1 MSDFSVIDPAQ
12 IPLIAVP
19 SMDAKHHEEI
29 EVVNQIG
36 RLIKAGQAGEL
47 DSEALQAK
55 LDEWIEHTR
64 RHFAHENRLME
75 EADFAAY
82 GVHSHE
88 HTLVLAR
95 LELACK
101 AWQTTGDLDTLADYV
116 LVHWPEWFRG
126 HVASMDT
133 MTALYLSRQ
142 GVE

>member
-1 MSDFSVIDPAQ
+1 MSDHYVVDPTK
-12 IPLIAVP
+12 IPPIAVA
-19 SMDAKHHEEI
+19 SMDAKHHEEV
-29 EVVNQIG
+29 ELVNQIG
-36 RLIKAGQAGEL
+36 RLIKTGQSGEL
-47 DSEALQAK
+47 DSKALHTK

-64 RHFAHENRLME
+64 RHFAHENRLMK

-101 AWQTTGDLDTLADYV
+101 AWQTTGDIDALANYV
-116 LVHWPEWFRG
+116 FVHWPEWFQG

-133 MTALYLSRQ
+133 MTAAYLSRA
-142 GVE
+142 GVK

>member
-1 MSDFSVIDPAQ
+1 MNDFSVVDPTK
-12 IPLIAVP
+12 IPPIAVA
-19 SMDAKHHEEI
+19 SMEAKHHEEV
-29 EVVNQIG
+29 ELVNQIG
-36 RLIKAGQAGEL
+36 RLIKTGQSGEL
-47 DSEALQAK
+47 DSEALHTK

-75 EADFAAY
+75 EAGFAAY

-101 AWQTTGDLDTLADYV
+101 AWQTTGDLDALADYV
-116 LVHWPEWFRG
+116 LVHWPEWFQG

-133 MTALYLSRQ
+133 MTAIYLSRQ

>member
-1 MSDFSVIDPAQ
+1 MSDFSVVDPDQ
-12 IPLIAVP
+12 IPAIAVA

-29 EVVNQIG
+29 ELVNQIG
-36 RLIKAGQAGEL
+36 CLIKAGQAGDL
-47 DSEALQAK
+47 DREALHAK

-75 EADFAAY
+75 EAHFAAY

-95 LELACK
+95 LELVCK
-101 AWQTTGDLDTLADYV
+101 AWQTTGDLDALADYV
-116 LVHWPEWFRG
+116 LVHWPEWFQG

-133 MTALYLSRQ
+133 MTAIFLSRQ
-142 GVE
+142 GVK